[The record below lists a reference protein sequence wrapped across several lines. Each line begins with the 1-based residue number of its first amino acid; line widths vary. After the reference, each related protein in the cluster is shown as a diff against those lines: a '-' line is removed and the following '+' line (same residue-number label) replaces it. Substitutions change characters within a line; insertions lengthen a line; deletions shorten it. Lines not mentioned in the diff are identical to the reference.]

1 MEYDLNV
8 GNGDQQNPGGN
19 GPKRNNSSDG
29 KKSNNN
35 ASQRPHHI
43 AQDWREF
50 RATLFA
56 REQVRKNFRLPSVMF
71 VALVLVVT

>member
-1 MEYDLNV
+1 MVFDLNV
-8 GNGDQQNPGGN
+8 GNDDHSNSGGN
-19 GPKRNNSSDG
+19 GSKRNHSSDG

-56 REQVRKNFRLPSVMF
+56 REQVH
-71 VALVLVVT
+71 